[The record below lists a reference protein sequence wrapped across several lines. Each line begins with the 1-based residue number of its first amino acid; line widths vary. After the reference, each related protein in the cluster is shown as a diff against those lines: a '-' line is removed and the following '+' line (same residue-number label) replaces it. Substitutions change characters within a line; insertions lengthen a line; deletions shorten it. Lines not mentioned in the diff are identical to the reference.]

1 MHGGQYSVN
10 QTGCESKH
18 KTNKQKQQLQCS
30 RNYSWSRKIVRE
42 AYVLDHLEEFFSH
55 FLFPFCPVPTWWKQR
70 PHPCQ
75 GLGSLSLTLT
85 CTGMDRERG
94 GPESMAWLGPLFPP
108 PGIRSSM
115 QTWSAK
121 IEFFNNVVNVSLPK
135 KSKALLSLKWLGI
148 LKKERKKGKNKCV
161 TLFYGIFK
169 FSRWLKNKILLS
181 HV

>member
-1 MHGGQYSVN
+1 M
-10 QTGCESKH
+10 
-18 KTNKQKQQLQCS
+18 
-30 RNYSWSRKIVRE
+30 RE

-75 GLGSLSLTLT
+75 GLGSHSLTLT

-148 LKKERKKGKNKCV
+148 LKKEWNNGKNKCV
-161 TLFYGIFK
+161 TLFYGIFMDGNK
-169 FSRWLKNKILLS
+169 DSKRTAWIRIWDSLNFSLVFYLLLS
-181 HV
+181 RKKTLKIT